1 MDSLEGRPLEILKGG
16 KNYAHVAIPA
26 NDGSVQT
33 VIVWADADEA
43 GKVILNSVEG
53 RTWPQRLRKAGKA
66 TVTLMADG
74 NPYEYVS
81 IKGRLEED
89 THEGA
94 DESIDQLAKKYLDED
109 SYPFRQPGEQRI
121 LFKLSPEGVSY
132 VKQG

>member
-1 MDSLEGRPLEILKGG
+1 MATLEGRPLEILRDG

-26 NDGSVQT
+26 DDGSVQT
-33 VIVWADADEA
+33 VIVWAHADDD
-43 GKVILNSVEG
+43 GKIQLNSVEG
-53 RTWPQRLRKAGKA
+53 RTWPERLRKAGKA

-81 IKGRLEED
+81 IKGSLEED

-109 SYPFRQPGEQRI
+109 SYPFRQPGEQRV
-121 LFKLSPEGVSY
+121 LFTLTPEKVTY
-132 VKQG
+132 QKQG